1 MGSNSIRGKS
11 LTLFLLCLSVSRAP
25 FVSLCLRQR
34 SSSSRQ
40 RPSQRTPAPP
50 VSDPGQVRL
59 GAKSSSEFPVFSKIA
74 ANMPI
79 LQKSYLSN
87 RNSKQKVFYMKV
99 YQKNV

>member
-1 MGSNSIRGKS
+1 MRGDRFS
-11 LTLFLLCLSVSRAP
+11 LFLLCLSVSRAP

-40 RPSQRTPAPP
+40 RAPAPP
-50 VSDPGQVRL
+50 VSDLGQVPL
-59 GAKSSSEFPVFSKIA
+59 GEKSSSEFPVFPKIA